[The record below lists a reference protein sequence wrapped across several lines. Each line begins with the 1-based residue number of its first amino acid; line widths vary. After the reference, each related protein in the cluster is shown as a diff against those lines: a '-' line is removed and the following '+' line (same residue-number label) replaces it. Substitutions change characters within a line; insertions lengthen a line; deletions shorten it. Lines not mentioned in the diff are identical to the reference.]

1 MTDAFSSPKN
11 LHRITTQMNSNNLLD
26 LLQAGFHV
34 SLGAT
39 SSLLETLQ
47 DPLKREDT
55 LAQLRIELSQRVT
68 EWAAKGEITEQEA
81 RRFIDELLRQ
91 RSTPGSSTTTT
102 TSSDTVTT
110 PPTTVVSP
118 NVQLEIEE
126 LTAQIAAIRTELE
139 KLRNPDSTS

>member
-1 MTDAFSSPKN
+1 
-11 LHRITTQMNSNNLLD
+11 MNSNNLLD

>member
-1 MTDAFSSPKN
+1 
-11 LHRITTQMNSNNLLD
+11 MNSNNLLD

-91 RSTPGSSTTTT
+91 RSTPGSSTTTA